1 MDSTEVE
8 RLGAWLAANAAA
20 SPPLSVELLPGARSN
35 LNYRITDSGGRAWAL
50 RRPPPGAVPDSGA
63 HDVGREHRI
72 LVALSGSAV
81 RVPAPVAFCDDASV
95 IGALFSVTEHVAGNV
110 MREPADATSALDEQ
124 GRLRAAESFI
134 DTLAALHAVDIERA
148 GLADIGLAG
157 GGSGGGGGDV
167 VSQLRRWYGEARAA
181 QELTGR
187 GVLLIEDVHR
197 HLCANLPPDVA
208 TAPLSLV
215 HGDYRFDN
223 VIVGDD
229 GNLMAVL
236 DWEAAS
242 LGDPMVELGLLLAYW
257 TNPGEKNVAL
267 GGAAPSAAPGFPS
280 RSEVAVRYGKASGR
294 DLTHLAFYLAFAY
307 WKLACILE
315 GVYAR
320 QMAQAARAHRDDR
333 AVLAPF
339 ADQVVRLAEAARE
352 AAA

>member
-8 RLGAWLAANAAA
+8 RLGAWLAANSAA
-20 SPPLSVELLPGARSN
+20 SPPLSVELIPGARSN
-35 LNYRITDSGGRAWAL
+35 LNYRVTDNAGRAWAL
-50 RRPPPGAVPDSGA
+50 RRPPPGAVPGSGA
-63 HDVGREHRI
+63 HDVGRQHRI

-81 RVPAPVAFCDDASV
+81 RVPAPVAFCDDSSV
-95 IGALFSVTEHVAGNV
+95 IGAPFSVTGHVAGHV
-110 MREPADATSALDEQ
+110 MREPADATSVLDEA

-134 DTLAALHAVDIERA
+134 DTLAALHAVDVEGA
-148 GLADIGLAG
+148 GLAGAGLA
-157 GGSGGGGGDV
+157 GGGGGDV

-197 HLCANLPPDVA
+197 HLSANLPPDVA

-257 TNPGEKNVAL
+257 TNPGEKNIAL

-280 RSEVAVRYGKASGR
+280 RSEVAVRYGEASGR
-294 DLTHLAFYLAFAY
+294 DLSHLAFYLAFAY

-320 QMAQAARAHRDDR
+320 QMAQAARADRDDR

-339 ADQVVRLAEAARE
+339 ADQVVRLAEAAWE